1 MKKILHIATREF
13 LATVV
18 TKGFVIGVLL
28 TPALIALMVFLIPRL
43 ITEGPPKIEG
53 EVAILDQTGNVAGN
67 LALNLTPQRFVER
80 RAETQ
85 RQMQWMAGSGPGSES
100 ARRAA
105 TRAPDNRKPEEMPQI
120 STVVLPA
127 GSDVE
132 LEKIPL
138 KRPLLNKNGDPST
151 RLAVVVIHHDAL
163 KPEEQN
169 AGLPCY
175 DLFVRNQLDDRL
187 VEDLHTGIQRAIGA
201 ARLQAAGL
209 DSENVVK
216 LLTVKRAA
224 TRALT
229 AEGEQKNSM
238 MWNSILPIAFMV
250 LLLISILTSGQMLLT
265 TVVEEKSNRVVEVL
279 LSAVSPIELMTG
291 KILGQMAVGFL
302 ILVLYAGLGILALT
316 SFAMLGLLK
325 PSLLL
330 FLFIFYVLAY
340 FTISAIMAAIGSAV
354 SELRDAQNLM
364 MPVMLCL
371 MLPWFLMMPI
381 SRDPNSMLSVTL
393 SFIPPIGNFVMLLRM
408 ASNTPPAL
416 WQVWLS
422 ILISAA
428 GVYVALRFAA
438 KVFRVGLLMFGK
450 PPTFGTLIR
459 WARIS

>member
-1 MKKILHIATREF
+1 MKKILYVAIREF
-13 LATVV
+13 LATVM
-18 TKGFVIGVLL
+18 TKGFVLGVLL
-28 TPALIALMVFLIPRL
+28 TPTLIALMVFLIPRL

-53 EVAILDQTGNVAGN
+53 QVAIVDQTGIVAGN
-67 LALNLTPQRFVER
+67 LAVSLTPQRFVER
-80 RAETQ
+80 RAEIQ
-85 RQMQWMAGSGPGSES
+85 SRVQWMAGNGIGSGN
-100 ARRAA
+100 ARRAS
-105 TRAPDNRKPEEMPQI
+105 TRAPDLRKPEEMPQI

-132 LEKIPL
+132 QEKIPL
-138 KRPLLNKNGDPST
+138 KRPLLNKNGDPSI
-151 RLAVVVIHHDAL
+151 RLALVIIHQDAI

-169 AGLPCY
+169 AELPSY
-175 DLFVRNQLDDRL
+175 DLFVRGQLDDRL
-187 VEDLHTGIQRAIGA
+187 VEDIHSGIQEAIGA
-201 ARLQAAGL
+201 ARLQEAGL
-209 DSENVVK
+209 DANNVVK
-216 LLTVKRAA
+216 LLMVKRAE

-238 MWNSILPIAFMV
+238 MWNSILPVAFMI
-250 LLLISILTSGQMLLT
+250 LLLISILTCGQSLLT

-279 LSAVSPIELMTG
+279 LSAVSPMELMTG

-302 ILVLYAGLGILALT
+302 ILALYTGLGIVALA

-325 PSLLL
+325 PALLL
-330 FLFIFYVLAY
+330 FLFISYLLAY
-340 FTISAIMAAIGSAV
+340 FMIAAIMAAIGSAV
-354 SELRDAQNLM
+354 SELRDAQSLM

-381 SRDPNSMLSVTL
+381 SRDPNSMLSVVL
-393 SFIPPIGNFVMLLRM
+393 SFIPPISNFVMLLRM

-416 WQVWLS
+416 WQVGLS
-422 ILISAA
+422 ILMSAA

-459 WARIS
+459 WARMS